1 VKRSQF
7 PGIRLPR
14 RNRKAE
20 IERETQTLPW
30 QVRLQTNSQINPKQN
45 RPSRGRIDW
54 RGLGILVRT
63 REFIDRALGVSG
75 ELLVSTGVFVLLF
88 LGWHIWF
95 NDIVAGAIQDRAA
108 AALSKTWLNN
118 GEAAVEF
125 DRLTANSAGTRLG
138 NEPPIALSGEPSV
151 TFATMLVPRF
161 GEKYNR
167 AIAETVETETVLDDP
182 DAGIG
187 HYPTSNQL
195 GQAGNFAL
203 AAHRTTYGA
212 PFADI
217 DQLRVGDRIY
227 IETNQGWYVY
237 RFRNMEYVWPTD
249 TEVLN
254 ALPETNYT
262 TTDRILT
269 MTSCHPKM
277 SSAERIIA
285 YSVYESFVPR
295 SNGKPFGIA
304 AIQGAG

>member
-1 VKRSQF
+1 
-7 PGIRLPR
+7 
-14 RNRKAE
+14 
-20 IERETQTLPW
+20 
-30 QVRLQTNSQINPKQN
+30 
-45 RPSRGRIDW
+45 
-54 RGLGILVRT
+54 
-63 REFIDRALGVSG
+63 
-75 ELLVSTGVFVLLF
+75 
-88 LGWHIWF
+88 
-95 NDIVAGAIQDRAA
+95 
-108 AALSKTWLNN
+108 
-118 GEAAVEF
+118 
-125 DRLTANSAGTRLG
+125 
-138 NEPPIALSGEPSV
+138 LSGEPSV